1 MFYILVDQ
9 NTQGSEIPPSEGE
22 YTQDQVTSDSMAVEK
37 DTPTDNDE
45 SNTTPLSDPNTTEN
59 SKTDQAVT
67 HTNENLKTSEKT
79 NINNTNKTP
88 VKSGEVRNFQ
98 MLSQQSQGDVSQ
110 DSMDVLSADE
120 SMDTSTPP
128 PAIPPS
134 QPAAKKPS
142 AIPPRPVSQL
152 SQEDSQGSNA
162 SHFNLPPGLHYII

>member
-1 MFYILVDQ
+1 
-9 NTQGSEIPPSEGE
+9 
-22 YTQDQVTSDSMAVEK
+22 MAAEK

-45 SNTTPLSDPNTTEN
+45 SNTTPPNTTEN

-67 HTNENLKTSEKT
+67 NTNENIKTSEKT
-79 NINNTNKTP
+79 NINNVNKTP

-128 PAIPPS
+128 PTETHS

-152 SQEDSQGSNA
+152 IEEDSQGSNA
-162 SHFNLPPGLHYII
+162 SHFNLPPGLHFII